1 MCKSI
6 FAVQCAIFTWK
17 TNHTHILKSLFTHLD
32 LECNVSFERLNVDKL
47 ACLQRVRMNECNPSY
62 RVTRFSRYFHRAG
75 KFGGRS
81 SYARRI
87 VNSHNNDGLVR
98 RENTIIRE
106 YNSVRIYMVTVTETC
121 LSHALY

>member
-6 FAVQCAIFTWK
+6 FAVQCAIFTQK

-32 LECNVSFERLNVDKL
+32 LEYNVSFERLNVDKL

-62 RVTRFSRYFHRAG
+62 RVTSSPDIFTEQGNSMVAH
-75 KFGGRS
+75 

-98 RENTIIRE
+98 CEKHYI
-106 YNSVRIYMVTVTETC
+106 
-121 LSHALY
+121 